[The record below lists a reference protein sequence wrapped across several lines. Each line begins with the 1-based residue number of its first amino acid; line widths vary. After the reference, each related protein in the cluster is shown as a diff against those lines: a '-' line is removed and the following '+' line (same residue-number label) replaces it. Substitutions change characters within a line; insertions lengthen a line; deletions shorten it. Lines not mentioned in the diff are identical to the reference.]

1 MNKYL
6 NKLIEIFNLKHWD
19 IDLVEVGLLEKDNV
33 AETLFID
40 NDYKATIKL
49 KKELEEKMLESL
61 IHELIHI
68 IKRNSQ
74 VIAIDNIINKEVF
87 DIWFREM
94 EKEQE
99 VLAKGIFKLLKG
111 DSNENKPKE
120 IEKIKYYDDSINWVI
135 DGVGQLSDLDKLI
148 IDKLTELIDK
158 VNEMSK
164 DD

>member
-6 NKLIEIFNLKHWD
+6 NTLIEIFNLKYWD
-19 IDLVEVGLLEKDNV
+19 IDLVEVELLEKDIS

-40 NDYKATIKL
+40 NDYKATIRI
-49 KKELEEKMLESL
+49 KKIDNEEKMLESL

-74 VIAIDNIINKEVF
+74 VIAIDNINNKEVF

-99 VLAKGIFKLLKG
+99 VLAKGILRMLRG
-111 DSNENKPKE
+111 ESNE
-120 IEKIKYYDDSINWVI
+120 
-135 DGVGQLSDLDKLI
+135 
-148 IDKLTELIDK
+148 
-158 VNEMSK
+158 
-164 DD
+164 